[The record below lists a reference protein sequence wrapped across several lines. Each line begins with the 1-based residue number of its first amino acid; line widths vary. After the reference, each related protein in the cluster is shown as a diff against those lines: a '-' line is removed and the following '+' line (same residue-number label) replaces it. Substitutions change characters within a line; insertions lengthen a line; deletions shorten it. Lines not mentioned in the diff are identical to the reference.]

1 MLVVLPFLALALL
14 VLIFRKRGNPWT
26 DAVLSGALCWGAF
39 VVVTTELFGA
49 FQALT
54 GVSLTLVWGLLDLL
68 AGFYLSKYPPR
79 EMPKPSREQPS
90 RFQWFLIGCSIAIV
104 ATLAAIALI
113 APPNNWDSMTYH
125 MGRVVHWIQNR
136 SVAHY
141 PTAITRQI
149 YQGPFAGFTITQLQI
164 LSGGDR
170 FANLLQWLAMVG
182 SLFGVAA
189 IAREL
194 GASLRGQILAVVI
207 CVTIPMGI
215 LQSSSTQTDYV
226 GAFWMVCFAYYVL
239 RYWDNDRKIS
249 QIPQMGAS
257 LGLAILAKG
266 TAYFYL
272 FPFGLWFAISSIW
285 RFRTR
290 IWKPW
295 VIMGAIALGLNL
307 GHYSRNFAAFG
318 SPLGATGT
326 YDMGGWSLQ
335 LLLSNVSRNLALHL
349 STPVRKINLII
360 IGVVEQFHHL
370 IGADASNP
378 QTTFPPGQ
386 QFDLHSRVN
395 HEDLAGNPLHLILGF
410 LSAIAFFG
418 NWKRFEWNQRLKLAL
433 YLGAIVFG
441 FLMFCSLIIWS
452 PWRSRLH
459 LPLFVLLS
467 PFIAVVLERVVKPQL
482 ANAVAVFLIL
492 ASLLWLLFNETR
504 PIIANGQYIEEN
516 RVVNIFNT
524 PRNDQYFTPR
534 PEIRQSYKQTVDW
547 LAESGCTDIGLSYSG
562 DAWEYPLWML
572 LKQRLDQPFRIEH
585 LRLVEENPTQD
596 LPYPNGEFT
605 PCVIVANQN
614 DDVQATELEWGG
626 QTFTQAEKYGAI
638 AVFPRSPFPVP

>member
-14 VLIFRKRGNPWT
+14 VLVFRKRGNPWT

-54 GVSLTLVWGLLDLL
+54 GVSLTLAWGLFDLL
-68 AGFYLSKYPPR
+68 AIFYIAKYQPR
-79 EMPKPSREQPS
+79 EMPKTSMS
-90 RFQWFLIGCSIAIV
+90 HSSWFQWFLVGCTIALV
-104 ATLAAIALI
+104 ATIAAIALI

-125 MGRVVHWIQNR
+125 MGRVVHWMQNQ

-170 FANLLQWLAMVG
+170 FANLVQWLAMVG

-194 GASLRGQILAVVI
+194 GASLRGQILAAVV
-207 CVTIPMGI
+207 CVTLPMGI

-226 GAFWMVCFAYYVL
+226 GAFWMTCFAYYVL
-239 RYWDNDRKIS
+239 RYWDNERKMS
-249 QIPQMGAS
+249 QVPQMGAS

-266 TAYFYL
+266 TAYLYL

-290 IWKPW
+290 IWQPW

-318 SPLGATGT
+318 SPLGATET
-326 YDMGGWSLQ
+326 YDMGGWSLK

-349 STPVRKINLII
+349 STPVRKINLIL
-360 IGVVEQFHHL
+360 IGVVEQFHNL
-370 IGADASNP
+370 IGADVSDPN
-378 QTTFPPGQ
+378 TTFPPGQ
-386 QFDLHSRVN
+386 QFDIHSRVN

-410 LSAIAFFG
+410 LSAIAFFW
-418 NWKRFEWNQRLKLAL
+418 NWKRFESNQQLKLAL
-433 YLGAIVFG
+433 YLGAIVAG
-441 FLMFCSLIIWS
+441 FLLFCSLIIWS

-482 ANAVAVFLIL
+482 TNAVAVFLIL

-504 PIIANGQYIEEN
+504 PIVANSKYIEEN
-516 RVVNIFNT
+516 RLENIFNT
-524 PRNDQYFTPR
+524 SRNDQYFTPR
-534 PEIRQSYKQTVDW
+534 PEIRQSYNQTVDW
-547 LAESGCTDIGLSYSG
+547 LAENSCTDIGLSYDG

-572 LKQRLDQPFRIEH
+572 LKQRLDSPFRIEH
-585 LRLVEENPTQD
+585 VRLVEANPTKD

-605 PCVIVANQN
+605 PCAIVANQN
-614 DDVQATELEWGG
+614 EDVKATELEWGE

-638 AVFPRSPFPVP
+638 AVFSGNNP